1 MARKLPVFQRVVGE
15 DALFAAIYGTISS
28 SLYFALGLVALYAL
42 GLTPIVL
49 PVVGLLVLLAAGA
62 YAEGAAATGGGSPLI
77 VRRAFGDAAGFLVGW
92 AILLDLLVV
101 ALLSALFVPR
111 YAEAALGNIGE
122 MSGRSAEL
130 IGVGVI
136 AALGVGRILPQF
148 SRVDLVR
155 PLALVDMLAQFTL
168 AILGLAALGR
178 IDVLTSSVDL
188 GVAPTWTSLGYALPI
203 ALVAFTGIEIVAGLL
218 QEAATPTRP
227 LRRITIGAIAA
238 TVLAYAV
245 IAAAALALLPVH
257 RDPGAP
263 YGYASDLSTVWGSAP
278 LAGAAQAI
286 GAQAF
291 GSSAGDVVRVL
302 VSISAIGVLV
312 ASAAI
317 ALGAALR
324 TLRALAAMGGLPPP
338 LMRRSRRCSVEPYA
352 MSLLIVL
359 SGALMLAVSLLG
371 REVDALA
378 SVYSF
383 GILLAFML
391 VFAAVVA
398 LRVREPSLPRVV
410 RVGGTV
416 HFGSSD
422 IPVFAL
428 LGLAMSWA
436 LWVLG
441 LGTHRAGRILPPAWL
456 ACGLLLFVVMRR
468 VQGKPLLERFD
479 VVAPPPPEVID
490 LRFGTIVVPLKAC
503 GPIEEEMLA
512 IACKLAQEQ
521 EGERVLGVNVIE
533 VPLSLPLDAPIPGA
547 DQCAVELLQLT
558 AMFSRDY
565 GVPVEFLSVR
575 SRAISG
581 EVARI
586 AKERDAGLIL
596 VGAVPHIGSMAGRA
610 QVFSETIENLLRRAH
625 CRVILTSFPPGTA
638 SVATAEDAE
647 DAESAVRIPP
657 GPAPVA

>member
-1 MARKLPVFQRVVGE
+1 VARKLPVLQRVVGE

-28 SLYFALGLVALYAL
+28 SLYFALGIVALYAL

-49 PVVGLLVLLAAGA
+49 PLVGLLVLLAAGA
-62 YAEGAAATGGGSPLI
+62 YAEAASATGGSSPLI

-92 AILLDLLVV
+92 AVLLDLLVV

-111 YAEAALGNIGE
+111 YAEAALGDIGQ
-122 MSGRSAEL
+122 MSGRAAEL
-130 IGVGVI
+130 IAVGVI
-136 AALGVGRILPQF
+136 AVLGLGRLLPQF
-148 SRVDLVR
+148 SRVDFVR

-168 AILGLAALGR
+168 AILGLTALGH

-188 GVAPTWTSLGYALPI
+188 GAAPTWTSLGYALPI
-203 ALVAFTGIEIVAGLL
+203 ALVAFTGIEVVAGLL
-218 QEAATPTRP
+218 QEAANPARP
-227 LRRITIGAIAA
+227 LRRITVGAIAA

-245 IAAAALALLPVH
+245 IAASALALLPVH
-257 RDPGAP
+257 RSPSAP
-263 YGYASDLSTVWGSAP
+263 SGYASDLSTIWGTAP

-291 GSSAGDVVRVL
+291 GSGAGDVVRVL

-312 ASAAI
+312 TSAAI

-338 LMRRSRRCSVEPYA
+338 LMRRSRRCMVEPWA
-352 MSLLIVL
+352 VLLLVVL
-359 SGALMLAVSLLG
+359 GGALMLAVSLLG

-383 GILLAFML
+383 GILIAFML
-391 VFAAVVA
+391 VFASVVA
-398 LRVREPSLPRVV
+398 LRVREPSMPRVV
-410 RVGGTV
+410 RMGGSV

-422 IPVFAL
+422 IPVLAL

-436 LWVLG
+436 LWVLD

-479 VVAPPPPEVID
+479 AATPPPAEVID
-490 LRFGTIVVPLKAC
+490 LRFGTIVVPLKQC

-512 IACKLAQEQ
+512 TACKLAQGQ
-521 EGERVLGVNVIE
+521 DGERVLGVNVVE
-533 VPLSLPLDAPIPGA
+533 VPLSLPLDAPIEGA
-547 DQCAVELLQLT
+547 DQCSMELLQLS

-565 GVPVEFLSVR
+565 GVPVDFMPVR
-575 SRAISG
+575 SRAISSS
-581 EVARI
+581 VARI
-586 AKERDAGLIL
+586 AREVDAGLIL
-596 VGAVPHIGSMAGRA
+596 VGAVPHISEQAGRA

-625 CRVILTSFPPGTA
+625 CRVIVTSFPPGTA

-647 DAESAVRIPP
+647 PEPRIPP

>member
-1 MARKLPVFQRVVGE
+1 MARKLPVIQRVVGE

-28 SLYFALGLVALYAL
+28 SLYFALGVVALYAL

-62 YAEGAAATGGGSPLI
+62 YAEAASATGGGSPLI
-77 VRRAFGDAAGFLVGW
+77 VRRAFGDAAGFIVGW

-111 YAEAALGNIGE
+111 YAEAALGNIGQ

-136 AALGVGRILPQF
+136 AVLGLGRILPQS

-155 PLALVDMLAQFTL
+155 PLALVDMLAQLTL
-168 AILGLAALGR
+168 AILGLTALGR

-227 LRRITIGAIAA
+227 LRRITVGAIAA

-245 IAAAALALLPVH
+245 IAASALALLPVH
-257 RDPGAP
+257 RAAGTPS
-263 YGYASDLSTVWGSAP
+263 GYASDLSTVWGTAP

-302 VSISAIGVLV
+302 VSVSAIGVLV
-312 ASAAI
+312 TSAAI

-324 TLRALAAMGGLPPP
+324 TLRALSAMGALPPP
-338 LMRRSRRCSVEPYA
+338 LMRRSRRCSVEPWA
-352 MSLLIVL
+352 MALLVVL

-371 REVDALA
+371 SEVDALA

-391 VFAAVVA
+391 VFASVVA

-410 RVGGTV
+410 RMGGSV

-422 IPVFAL
+422 IPVPAL
-428 LGLAMSWA
+428 VGLAMSWG
-436 LWVLG
+436 LWVLD

-456 ACGLLLFVVMRR
+456 ACGLVLFVVMRR

-479 VVAPPPPEVID
+479 AVAPPPPEVID
-490 LRFGTIVVPLKAC
+490 LRFGTIVVPLKQC

-521 EGERVLGVNVIE
+521 EGERVLGVNVVE

-547 DQCAVELLQLT
+547 NECATELLQLT

-565 GVPVEFLSVR
+565 GVPVEFLPVR

-586 AKERDAGLIL
+586 AREQDAGLIL
-596 VGAVPHIGSMAGRA
+596 VGAVPHIGALAGRA

-625 CRVILTSFPPGTA
+625 CRVIVTSFPPGTA
-638 SVATAEDAE
+638 SVATAEDE
-647 DAESAVRIPP
+647 DEVRIPP

>member
-1 MARKLPVFQRVVGE
+1 
-15 DALFAAIYGTISS
+15 
-28 SLYFALGLVALYAL
+28 
-42 GLTPIVL
+42 
-49 PVVGLLVLLAAGA
+49 AAGA
-62 YAEGAAATGGGSPLI
+62 YAEAASSTGGGSPLI

-92 AILLDLLVV
+92 AVLLDLLVV

-111 YAEAALGNIGE
+111 YAEAALGDIGQ
-122 MSGRSAEL
+122 MSGRSAEV

-136 AALGVGRILPQF
+136 AVLGLARLLPQL
-148 SRVDLVR
+148 SRMDLVR

-168 AILGLAALGR
+168 AILGLTALGH
-178 IDVLTSSVDL
+178 IDVLTSSVNL
-188 GVAPTWTSLGYALPI
+188 GAAPTWTSLGYALPI
-203 ALVAFTGIEIVAGLL
+203 ALVAFTGLEIVAGLL
-218 QEAATPTRP
+218 QEAANPARP

-245 IAAAALALLPVH
+245 IAASALSLLPVH
-257 RDPGAP
+257 RVAAAP
-263 YGYASDLSTVWGSAP
+263 SGYASDLSTIWGTAP

-291 GSSAGDVVRVL
+291 GSGAGDVVRVL

-312 ASAAI
+312 TSAAI

-338 LMRRSRRCSVEPYA
+338 LMRRSRRCGVEPWA
-352 MSLLIVL
+352 VLLLVML

-383 GILLAFML
+383 GILIAFML
-391 VFAAVVA
+391 VFASVVA
-398 LRVREPSLPRVV
+398 LRVREPSMPRVV
-410 RVGGTV
+410 RMGGSV
-416 HFGSSD
+416 RFGSSS
-422 IPVFAL
+422 IPVLAL

-436 LWVLG
+436 LWVLD

-456 ACGLLLFVVMRR
+456 ACGLLLFVIMRR
-468 VQGKPLLERFD
+468 AQGKPLLERFD
-479 VVAPPPPEVID
+479 AAAPPPPEVID

-521 EGERVLGVNVIE
+521 EGERVLGVNVVE
-533 VPLSLPLDAPIPGA
+533 VPLSLPLDAPIEGA
-547 DQCAVELLQLT
+547 EQCSMELLQLT

-565 GVPVEFLSVR
+565 GVPVDFMPVR

-586 AKERDAGLIL
+586 AREADAGLIL
-596 VGAVPHIGSMAGRA
+596 VGAVPHIGALAGRA

-625 CRVILTSFPPGTA
+625 CRVIVTSFPPGTA
-638 SVATAEDAE
+638 SVATAEDVE
-647 DAESAVRIPP
+647 PGVRIPP

>member
-1 MARKLPVFQRVVGE
+1 M
-15 DALFAAIYGTISS
+15 
-28 SLYFALGLVALYAL
+28 
-42 GLTPIVL
+42 
-49 PVVGLLVLLAAGA
+49 
-62 YAEGAAATGGGSPLI
+62 
-77 VRRAFGDAAGFLVGW
+77 
-92 AILLDLLVV
+92 
-101 ALLSALFVPR
+101 
-111 YAEAALGNIGE
+111 
-122 MSGRSAEL
+122 
-130 IGVGVI
+130 
-136 AALGVGRILPQF
+136 
-148 SRVDLVR
+148 DLVR

-168 AILGLAALGR
+168 AILGLTALGH
-178 IDVLTSSVDL
+178 IDVLTSSVNL
-188 GVAPTWTSLGYALPI
+188 GAAPTWTSLGYALPI
-203 ALVAFTGIEIVAGLL
+203 ALVAFTGLEIVAGLL
-218 QEAATPTRP
+218 QEAANPARP

-245 IAAAALALLPVH
+245 IAASALALLPVH
-257 RDPGAP
+257 RVAAAP
-263 YGYASDLSTVWGSAP
+263 SGYASDLSTIWGTAP

-291 GSSAGDVVRVL
+291 GSGAGDVVRVL

-312 ASAAI
+312 TSAAI

-338 LMRRSRRCSVEPYA
+338 LMRRSRRCGVEPWA
-352 MSLLIVL
+352 VLLLVLL

-383 GILLAFML
+383 GILIAFML
-391 VFAAVVA
+391 VFASVVA
-398 LRVREPSLPRVV
+398 LRVREPSMPRVV
-410 RVGGTV
+410 RMGGSV
-416 HFGSSD
+416 RFGSSS
-422 IPVFAL
+422 IPVLAL

-436 LWVLG
+436 LWVLD

-456 ACGLLLFVVMRR
+456 ACGLLLFVIMRR
-468 VQGKPLLERFD
+468 AQGKPLLERFD
-479 VVAPPPPEVID
+479 AAAPPPPEVID

-521 EGERVLGVNVIE
+521 EGERVLGVNVVE
-533 VPLSLPLDAPIPGA
+533 VPLSLPLDAPIEGA
-547 DQCAVELLQLT
+547 EQCSMELLQLT

-565 GVPVEFLSVR
+565 GVPVDFMPVR

-581 EVARI
+581 EIARI
-586 AKERDAGLIL
+586 AREADAGLIL
-596 VGAVPHIGSMAGRA
+596 VGAVPHIGEHAGRA

-625 CRVILTSFPPGTA
+625 CRVIVTSFPPGTA
-638 SVATAEDAE
+638 SVATAEDVE
-647 DAESAVRIPP
+647 PAVRIPP

>member
-1 MARKLPVFQRVVGE
+1 MARKLPVIQRVVGE

-28 SLYFALGLVALYAL
+28 SLYFALGVVALYAL

-62 YAEGAAATGGGSPLI
+62 YAEGATATGGGSPLI
-77 VRRAFGDAAGFLVGW
+77 VRRAFGDAAGFIVGW

-101 ALLSALFVPR
+101 TLLSALFVPR
-111 YAEAALGNIGE
+111 YAEAALGNIGQ
-122 MSGRSAEL
+122 MSDRSAEL

-136 AALGVGRILPQF
+136 AVLGLGRILPQS

-155 PLALVDMLAQFTL
+155 PLALVDMLAQLTL
-168 AILGLAALGR
+168 AILGLTAMGH

-188 GVAPTWTSLGYALPI
+188 GTAPTWTSLGYALPI
-203 ALVAFTGIEIVAGLL
+203 ALVAFTGVEIVAGLL
-218 QEAATPTRP
+218 QEAANPARP

-245 IAAAALALLPVH
+245 IAAAALSLLPVH
-257 RDPGAP
+257 PSPGTP
-263 YGYASDLSTVWGSAP
+263 SGYASDLSTVWGTAP

-302 VSISAIGVLV
+302 VSVSAIGVLV
-312 ASAAI
+312 TSAAI
-317 ALGAALR
+317 ARGAALR
-324 TLRALAAMGGLPPP
+324 TLRALNAMGALPPP
-338 LMRRSRRCSVEPYA
+338 LMRRSRRCSVEPWA
-352 MSLLIVL
+352 MTLLVVL
-359 SGALMLAVSLLG
+359 SGGLMLAVSLLG
-371 REVDALA
+371 SEVDALA

-383 GILLAFML
+383 GILIAFMA
-391 VFAAVVA
+391 VFASVIA
-398 LRVREPSLPRVV
+398 LRVREPALPRVV
-410 RVGGTV
+410 RMGASV

-422 IPVFAL
+422 IPVLAL
-428 LGLAMSWA
+428 VGLAMSWG
-436 LWVLG
+436 LWVLD

-456 ACGLLLFVVMRR
+456 ACGVVLFVVMRR

-479 VVAPPPPEVID
+479 AVAPPPAEVID
-490 LRFGTIVVPLKAC
+490 LRFGTIVVPVKQC

-521 EGERVLGVNVIE
+521 EGERVLAVNVVE

-547 DQCAVELLQLT
+547 NECAMELLQLT

-565 GVPVEFLSVR
+565 GVPVEFLPAR

-586 AKERDAGLIL
+586 AREQDAGLIL
-596 VGAVPHIGSMAGRA
+596 VGAVPHIGALAGRA

-625 CRVILTSFPPGTA
+625 CRVIVTSFPPGTA
-638 SVATAEDAE
+638 SVATAEDE
-647 DAESAVRIPP
+647 DEDAVRIPP

>member
-1 MARKLPVFQRVVGE
+1 MARKLPVIQRVVGE

-28 SLYFALGLVALYAL
+28 SLYFALGVVALYAL

-62 YAEGAAATGGGSPLI
+62 YAEGASATGGGSPLI
-77 VRRAFGDAAGFLVGW
+77 VRRAFGDLAGFIVGW

-101 ALLSALFVPR
+101 TLLSALFVPR
-111 YAEAALGNIGE
+111 YAEAAVGNIGQ

-136 AALGVGRILPQF
+136 AVLGLGRILPQA

-155 PLALVDMLAQFTL
+155 PLALVDMLAQLTL
-168 AILGLAALGR
+168 AILGLTAMGH

-188 GVAPTWTSLGYALPI
+188 GTAPTWTSLGYALPI
-203 ALVAFTGIEIVAGLL
+203 ALVAFTGVEIVAGLL
-218 QEAATPTRP
+218 QEAANPARP

-245 IAAAALALLPVH
+245 IAAAALSLLPVH
-257 RDPGAP
+257 RAPGTP
-263 YGYASDLSTVWGSAP
+263 SGYASDLSTVWGTAP

-302 VSISAIGVLV
+302 VSVSAIGVLV
-312 ASAAI
+312 TSAAI

-324 TLRALAAMGGLPPP
+324 TLRALSAMGALPPP
-338 LMRRSRRCSVEPYA
+338 LMRRSRRCSAEPWA
-352 MSLLIVL
+352 MALLVVL

-371 REVDALA
+371 SEVDALA

-383 GILLAFML
+383 GILIAFML
-391 VFAAVVA
+391 VFASVIA

-410 RVGGTV
+410 RMGGSV

-422 IPVFAL
+422 IPVLAL
-428 LGLAMSWA
+428 LGLAMSWG
-436 LWVLG
+436 LWVLD

-456 ACGLLLFVVMRR
+456 ACGVVLFVVMRR
-468 VQGKPLLERFD
+468 LQGKPLLERFD
-479 VVAPPPPEVID
+479 AVAPPPPEVID
-490 LRFGTIVVPLKAC
+490 LRFGTIVVPVKQC

-521 EGERVLGVNVIE
+521 EGERVLAVNVVE
-533 VPLSLPLDAPIPGA
+533 VPLSLPLDAPMPGA
-547 DQCAVELLQLT
+547 NECAMELLQLT
-558 AMFSRDY
+558 ASFSRDY
-565 GVPVEFLSVR
+565 GVPVEFMPVR

-586 AKERDAGLIL
+586 AREQDAGLIL
-596 VGAVPHIGSMAGRA
+596 VGAVPHIGALAGRA

-625 CRVILTSFPPGTA
+625 CRVIVTSFPPGTA
-638 SVATAEDAE
+638 SVATAEDE
-647 DAESAVRIPP
+647 DAVRIPP

>member
-1 MARKLPVFQRVVGE
+1 MARKLPVIQRVVGE

-28 SLYFALGLVALYAL
+28 SLYFALGVVALYAL

-62 YAEGAAATGGGSPLI
+62 YAEGASATGGGSPLI
-77 VRRAFGDAAGFLVGW
+77 VRRAFGDAAGFIVGW

-101 ALLSALFVPR
+101 TLLSALFVPR
-111 YAEAALGNIGE
+111 YAEAALGNIGQ

-130 IGVGVI
+130 IAVGVI
-136 AALGVGRILPQF
+136 AVLGLGRILPQA

-155 PLALVDMLAQFTL
+155 PLALVDMLAQLTL
-168 AILGLAALGR
+168 AILGLTAMGH

-188 GVAPTWTSLGYALPI
+188 GEAPTWTSLGYALPI
-203 ALVAFTGIEIVAGLL
+203 ALVAFTGVEIVAGLL
-218 QEAATPTRP
+218 QEAAHPARP

-245 IAAAALALLPVH
+245 IAAAALSLLPVH
-257 RDPGAP
+257 PSPGTP
-263 YGYASDLSTVWGSAP
+263 SGYASDLSTVWGTAP

-302 VSISAIGVLV
+302 VSVSAIGVLL

-324 TLRALAAMGGLPPP
+324 TLRALSAMGALPPP
-338 LMRRSRRCSVEPYA
+338 LMRRSRRCSAEPWA
-352 MSLLIVL
+352 MALLVVL

-371 REVDALA
+371 SEVDALA

-391 VFAAVVA
+391 VFASVIA

-410 RVGGTV
+410 RMGGSV

-422 IPVFAL
+422 IPVLAL
-428 LGLAMSWA
+428 LGLAMSWG
-436 LWVLG
+436 LWVLD

-456 ACGLLLFVVMRR
+456 ACGVVLFVIMRR

-479 VVAPPPPEVID
+479 AVAPPPPEVID
-490 LRFGTIVVPLKAC
+490 LRFGTIVVPVKQC

-521 EGERVLGVNVIE
+521 EGERVLAVNVVE
-533 VPLSLPLDAPIPGA
+533 VPLSLPLDAPIAGA
-547 DQCAVELLQLT
+547 NECAMELLQLT

-565 GVPVEFLSVR
+565 GVPVEFLPAR

-586 AKERDAGLIL
+586 AREQDAGLIL
-596 VGAVPHIGSMAGRA
+596 VGAVPHIGALAGRA

-625 CRVILTSFPPGTA
+625 CRVIVTSFPPGTA
-638 SVATAEDAE
+638 SVATAEDE
-647 DAESAVRIPP
+647 EAVRIPP

>member
-1 MARKLPVFQRVVGE
+1 MARKLPVLKRVVGE

-28 SLYFALGLVALYAL
+28 SLYFALGIVALYAL

-49 PVVGLLVLLAAGA
+49 PLVGLLVLLAAGA
-62 YAEGAAATGGGSPLI
+62 YAEAASATGGSSPLI

-92 AILLDLLVV
+92 AVLLDLLVV

-111 YAEAALGNIGE
+111 YAEAALGDIGQ
-122 MSGRSAEL
+122 MSGRAAEL
-130 IGVGVI
+130 IAVGVI
-136 AALGVGRILPQF
+136 AVLGLGRLLPQF
-148 SRVDLVR
+148 SRMDLVR

-168 AILGLAALGR
+168 AILGLTALGH

-188 GVAPTWTSLGYALPI
+188 GAAPTWTSLGYALPI
-203 ALVAFTGIEIVAGLL
+203 ALVAFTGIEIVGGLL
-218 QEAATPTRP
+218 QEAANPARP
-227 LRRITIGAIAA
+227 LRRITVGAIAA

-245 IAAAALALLPVH
+245 IAASALALLPVH
-257 RDPGAP
+257 PSPSAP
-263 YGYASDLSTVWGSAP
+263 SGYASDLSTIWGTAP

-291 GSSAGDVVRVL
+291 GSGAGDVVRVL
-302 VSISAIGVLV
+302 VSISAIGVLL

-338 LMRRSRRCSVEPYA
+338 LMRRSRRCMVEPWA
-352 MSLLIVL
+352 VLLLVVL
-359 SGALMLAVSLLG
+359 GGVLMLAVSLLG

-383 GILLAFML
+383 GILIAFML
-391 VFAAVVA
+391 VFASVVA
-398 LRVREPSLPRVV
+398 LRVREPSMRRVV
-410 RVGGTV
+410 RMGGSV
-416 HFGSSD
+416 RFGSSD
-422 IPVFAL
+422 IPVLAL

-436 LWVLG
+436 LWVLD

-479 VVAPPPPEVID
+479 AATPPPAEVID
-490 LRFGTIVVPLKAC
+490 LRFGTIVVPLKQC

-512 IACKLAQEQ
+512 TACKLAQGQ
-521 EGERVLGVNVIE
+521 DGERVLGVNVVE
-533 VPLSLPLDAPIPGA
+533 VPLSLPLDAPIEGA
-547 DQCAVELLQLT
+547 DQCSMELLQLS

-565 GVPVEFLSVR
+565 GVPVDFMPVR
-575 SRAISG
+575 SRAISSS
-581 EVARI
+581 VARI
-586 AKERDAGLIL
+586 AREVEAGLIL
-596 VGAVPHIGSMAGRA
+596 VGAVPHIGEQAGRA

-625 CRVILTSFPPGTA
+625 CRVIVTSFPPGTA

-647 DAESAVRIPP
+647 PELRIPP

>member
-1 MARKLPVFQRVVGE
+1 MARKLPVIQRVVGE

-28 SLYFALGLVALYAL
+28 SLYFALGVVALYAL

-62 YAEGAAATGGGSPLI
+62 YAEGASATGGGSPLI
-77 VRRAFGDAAGFLVGW
+77 VRRAFGDLAGFIVGW

-101 ALLSALFVPR
+101 TLLSALFVPR
-111 YAEAALGNIGE
+111 YAEAAVGNIGQ

-136 AALGVGRILPQF
+136 AVLGLGRILPQA

-155 PLALVDMLAQFTL
+155 PLALVDMLAQLTL
-168 AILGLAALGR
+168 AILGLTAMGH

-188 GVAPTWTSLGYALPI
+188 GTAPTWTSLGYALPI
-203 ALVAFTGIEIVAGLL
+203 ALVAFTGVEIVAGLL
-218 QEAATPTRP
+218 QEAANPARP

-245 IAAAALALLPVH
+245 IAAAALSLLPVH
-257 RDPGAP
+257 RAPGTP
-263 YGYASDLSTVWGSAP
+263 SGYASDLSTVWGTAP

-302 VSISAIGVLV
+302 VSVSAIGVLV

-324 TLRALAAMGGLPPP
+324 TLRALSAMGALPPP
-338 LMRRSRRCSVEPYA
+338 LMRRSRRCSAEPWA
-352 MSLLIVL
+352 MALLVVL

-371 REVDALA
+371 TEVDALA

-391 VFAAVVA
+391 VFASVIA

-410 RVGGTV
+410 RMGGNV
-416 HFGSSD
+416 RFGSSD
-422 IPVFAL
+422 IPVLAL
-428 LGLAMSWA
+428 LGLAMSWG
-436 LWVLG
+436 LWVLD

-456 ACGLLLFVVMRR
+456 ACGVLLFVIMRR

-479 VVAPPPPEVID
+479 AVAPPPPEVID
-490 LRFGTIVVPLKAC
+490 LRFGTIVVPVKQC

-521 EGERVLGVNVIE
+521 EGERVLAVNVVE

-547 DQCAVELLQLT
+547 NECAMELLQLT
-558 AMFSRDY
+558 ASFSRDY
-565 GVPVEFLSVR
+565 GVPVEFMPAR

-586 AKERDAGLIL
+586 AREQDAGLIL
-596 VGAVPHIGSMAGRA
+596 VGAVPHIGALAGRA

-625 CRVILTSFPPGTA
+625 CRVIVTSFPPGTA
-638 SVATAEDAE
+638 SVATAEDE
-647 DAESAVRIPP
+647 DAVRIPP

>member
-1 MARKLPVFQRVVGE
+1 MARKLPVIQRVVGE

-28 SLYFALGLVALYAL
+28 SLYFALGVVALYAL

-62 YAEGAAATGGGSPLI
+62 YAEGATATGGGSPLI
-77 VRRAFGDAAGFLVGW
+77 VRRAFGDAAGFIVGW

-101 ALLSALFVPR
+101 TLLSALFVPR
-111 YAEAALGNIGE
+111 YAEAALGNIGQ
-122 MSGRSAEL
+122 MSDRSAEL

-136 AALGVGRILPQF
+136 AVLGLGRILPQS

-155 PLALVDMLAQFTL
+155 PLALVDMLAQLTL
-168 AILGLAALGR
+168 AILGLTAMGH

-188 GVAPTWTSLGYALPI
+188 GTAPTWTSLGYALPI
-203 ALVAFTGIEIVAGLL
+203 ALVAFTGVEIVAGLL
-218 QEAATPTRP
+218 QEAANPARP

-245 IAAAALALLPVH
+245 IAAAALSLLPVH
-257 RDPGAP
+257 PSPGTP
-263 YGYASDLSTVWGSAP
+263 SGYASDLSTVWGTAP

-302 VSISAIGVLV
+302 VSVSAIGVLV
-312 ASAAI
+312 TSAAI

-324 TLRALAAMGGLPPP
+324 TLRALNAMGALPPP
-338 LMRRSRRCSVEPYA
+338 LMRRSRRCSVEPWA
-352 MSLLIVL
+352 MTLLVVL
-359 SGALMLAVSLLG
+359 SGGLMLAVSLLG
-371 REVDALA
+371 SEVDALA

-383 GILLAFML
+383 GILIAFMA
-391 VFAAVVA
+391 VFASVIA
-398 LRVREPSLPRVV
+398 LRVREPALPRVV
-410 RVGGTV
+410 RMGASV

-422 IPVFAL
+422 IPVLAL
-428 LGLAMSWA
+428 VGLAMSWG
-436 LWVLG
+436 LWVLD

-456 ACGLLLFVVMRR
+456 ACGVVLFVVMRR

-479 VVAPPPPEVID
+479 AVAPPPAEVID
-490 LRFGTIVVPLKAC
+490 LRFGTIVVPVKQC

-521 EGERVLGVNVIE
+521 EGERVLAVNVVE

-547 DQCAVELLQLT
+547 NECAMELLQLT

-565 GVPVEFLSVR
+565 GVPVEFLPAR

-586 AKERDAGLIL
+586 AREQDAGLIL
-596 VGAVPHIGSMAGRA
+596 VGAVPHIGALAGRA

-625 CRVILTSFPPGTA
+625 CRVIVTSFPPGTA
-638 SVATAEDAE
+638 SVATAEDE
-647 DAESAVRIPP
+647 DEDAVRIPP

>member
-28 SLYFALGLVALYAL
+28 SLYFALGVVALYAL

-62 YAEGAAATGGGSPLI
+62 YAEGASATGGGSPVI
-77 VRRAFGDAAGFLVGW
+77 VRRAFGDVAAFLVGW

-101 ALLSALFVPR
+101 TLLSALFVPR
-111 YAEAALGNIGE
+111 YAEAALGQIGQ
-122 MSGRSAEL
+122 MSGRTAEL
-130 IGVGVI
+130 IAVGVI
-136 AALGVGRILPQF
+136 AALGLGRLVPRTA
-148 SRVDLVR
+148 RVDLVR
-155 PLALVDMLAQFTL
+155 PLALVDMLAQLTL
-168 AILGLAALGR
+168 AILGLTAFGQ

-203 ALVAFTGIEIVAGLL
+203 ALVAFTGVEIVAGLL
-218 QEAATPTRP
+218 QEAANPARP
-227 LRRITIGAIAA
+227 LRRITIGAIVA
-238 TVLAYAV
+238 TVLAYSV

-257 RDPGAP
+257 RAPGTP
-263 YGYASDLSTVWGSAP
+263 SGYASDLSTIWSTAP
-278 LAGAAQAI
+278 LAGAAEAI
-286 GAQAF
+286 GSQAF

-302 VSISAIGVLV
+302 VSVSAIGVLV

-324 TLRALAAMGGLPPP
+324 TLRALSAMGGLPPP
-338 LMRRSRRCSVEPYA
+338 LMRRSRRFAVEPWA
-352 MSLLIVL
+352 MALLVVL
-359 SGALMLAVSLLG
+359 SGVLMLAVSLLG
-371 REVDALA
+371 VEVDALA

-383 GILLAFML
+383 GILLAFMC
-391 VFAAVVA
+391 VFASVVV

-410 RVGGTV
+410 RMGANVR
-416 HFGSSD
+416 FGSSD
-422 IPVFAL
+422 IPVLAL

-436 LWVLG
+436 LWVLD

-456 ACGLLLFVVMRR
+456 ACGLVLFVVMRR
-468 VQGKPLLERFD
+468 LQGKPLLERFD
-479 VVAPPPPEVID
+479 AIAPPPPEVID
-490 LRFGTIVVPLKAC
+490 LRFGTIVVPLKQC

-521 EGERVLGVNVIE
+521 EGERVLGINVVE
-533 VPLSLPLDAPIPGA
+533 VPLGLPLDAEVEGA
-547 DQCAVELLQLT
+547 DQCATELLQLT
-558 AMFSRDY
+558 AQFSRDY
-565 GVPVEFLSVR
+565 GVPVEFMHLR

-581 EVARI
+581 EVARM
-586 AKERDAGLIL
+586 AREVDAGLIL
-596 VGAVPHIGSMAGRA
+596 VGAVPHIGAMAGRA

-625 CRVILTSFPPGTA
+625 CRVIVTSFPPGTA
-638 SVATAEDAE
+638 SVATAE

>member
-1 MARKLPVFQRVVGE
+1 MARKLPVIQRVVGE

-28 SLYFALGLVALYAL
+28 SLYFALGVVALYAL

-62 YAEGAAATGGGSPLI
+62 YAEGASATGGGSPLI
-77 VRRAFGDAAGFLVGW
+77 VRRAFGDLAGFIVGW

-101 ALLSALFVPR
+101 TLLSALFVPR
-111 YAEAALGNIGE
+111 YAEAAVGNIGQ

-136 AALGVGRILPQF
+136 AVLGLGRILPQA

-155 PLALVDMLAQFTL
+155 PLALVDMLAQLTL
-168 AILGLAALGR
+168 AILGLTAMGH

-188 GVAPTWTSLGYALPI
+188 GTAPTWTSLGYALPI
-203 ALVAFTGIEIVAGLL
+203 ALVAFTGVEIVAGLL
-218 QEAATPTRP
+218 QEAANPARP

-245 IAAAALALLPVH
+245 IAAAALSLLPVH
-257 RDPGAP
+257 RAAGTPS
-263 YGYASDLSTVWGSAP
+263 GYASDLSTVWATAP

-302 VSISAIGVLV
+302 VSVSAIGVLV

-324 TLRALAAMGGLPPP
+324 TLRALSAMGALPPP
-338 LMRRSRRCSVEPYA
+338 LMRRSRRCSAEPWA
-352 MSLLIVL
+352 MALLVVL

-371 REVDALA
+371 TEVDALA

-391 VFAAVVA
+391 VFASVIA

-410 RVGGTV
+410 RMGGSV

-422 IPVFAL
+422 IPVLAL
-428 LGLAMSWA
+428 LGLAMSWG
-436 LWVLG
+436 LWVLD

-456 ACGLLLFVVMRR
+456 ACGVLLFVIMRR

-479 VVAPPPPEVID
+479 AVAPPPPEVID
-490 LRFGTIVVPLKAC
+490 LRFGTIVVPVKQC

-521 EGERVLGVNVIE
+521 EGERVLAVNVVE
-533 VPLSLPLDAPIPGA
+533 VPLSLPLDAPMPGA
-547 DQCAVELLQLT
+547 DECAMELLQLT
-558 AMFSRDY
+558 ASFSRDY
-565 GVPVEFLSVR
+565 GVPVEFMPAR

-586 AKERDAGLIL
+586 AREQDAGLIL
-596 VGAVPHIGSMAGRA
+596 VGAVPHIGALAGRA

-625 CRVILTSFPPGTA
+625 CRVIVTSFPPGTA
-638 SVATAEDAE
+638 SVATAEDE
-647 DAESAVRIPP
+647 DAVRIPP